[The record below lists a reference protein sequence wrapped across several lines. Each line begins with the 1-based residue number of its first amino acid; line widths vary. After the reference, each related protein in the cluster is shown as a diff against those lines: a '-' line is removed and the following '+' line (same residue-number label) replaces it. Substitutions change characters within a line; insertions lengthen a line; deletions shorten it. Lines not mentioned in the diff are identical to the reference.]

1 MYKVINDYMSKMNM
15 IANSEITDRI
25 TGCLSDISEITK
37 YTLSVNFRRYILDIY
52 VKDFDISKATSV
64 FNNIQNVIS
73 YPYSS
78 FHVRYNEGKCVRY
91 RFLTCKEN
99 KEGFYCDI
107 VIH

>member
-15 IANSEITDRI
+15 MANSEITGRI
-25 TGCLSDISEITK
+25 SGCLSDISEITK
-37 YTLSVNFRRYILDIY
+37 YTLSVNFMRYILDIY
-52 VKDFDISKATSV
+52 VKDFDVSQAASV
-64 FNNIQNVIS
+64 FCKIQNAIS

-99 KEGFYCDI
+99 KDGFYCDI